1 MKLSVEGSELDGIVL
16 YDFSG
21 YSAFLTCYVP
31 GKENNLT
38 FFLSLLNNLKYGNT
52 PLQFAG
58 GVTLSSTKE
67 FFGELRTKKIL
78 RS

>member
-31 GKENNLT
+31 SKENKLV
-38 FFLSLLNNLKYGNT
+38 FFLSLLNSLKYGNA

-58 GVTLSSTKE
+58 RVTLPSTKE
-67 FFGELRTKKIL
+67 FFWRVEN
-78 RS
+78 